1 MIEYASNDVIYLPQL
16 YLIFCENNSFSKI
29 LNECERYLNYLKIN
43 LNIKNFNKIN
53 LEANRIIQGLL
64 KYLIYI

>member
-16 YLIFCENNSFSKI
+16 YYIFCENNAYEKI
-29 LNECERYLNYLKIN
+29 KSECTKYLDYLKIN

-53 LEANRIIQGLL
+53 LEENRVVQGLL
-64 KYLIYI
+64 K

>member
-16 YLIFCENNSFSKI
+16 YLIFCENTSFQRISS
-29 LNECERYLNYLKIN
+29 ECEKYLEYLKIN

-53 LEANRIIQGLL
+53 LEENRVIQGLL
-64 KYLIYI
+64 K

>member
-16 YLIFCENNSFSKI
+16 YYIFLENASFDKIRNQCEK
-29 LNECERYLNYLKIN
+29 YLSYLTIN

-53 LEANRIIQGLL
+53 LEANRVIQGLL
-64 KYLIYI
+64 K

>member
-16 YLIFCENNSFSKI
+16 YYIFCENPAYSKI
-29 LNECERYLNYLKIN
+29 HSQCEKYLEYLEIN

-53 LEANRIIQGLL
+53 LESERIIKGLI
-64 KYLIYI
+64 K

>member
-16 YLIFCENNSFSKI
+16 YLIFCENNSFPKI
-29 LNECERYLNYLKIN
+29 TNECEKYLDYLKIN

-53 LEANRIIQGLL
+53 LETNRVIQGIL
-64 KYLIYI
+64 K

>member
-16 YLIFCENNSFSKI
+16 YFIFCENNSFKKI
-29 LNECERYLNYLKIN
+29 TSECEKYLNYLTIN

-53 LEANRIIQGLL
+53 LEADRVIQGLL
-64 KYLIYI
+64 K